1 MYWTIITV
9 TDKDK
14 VPDNSEVQENT
25 EGLVYQTIIQALNIS
40 ENC

>member
-9 TDKDK
+9 IEQDK

-25 EGLVYQTIIQALNIS
+25 EGLGYKTIIQALNIS